1 MERVVNKQSNQY
13 LELLHFFSEG
23 SDECFYIFEMK
34 ENKIYFSKN
43 IKKKYEF
50 LNIENNACD
59 ASAIIDRVYSRDIS
73 IFNE

>member
-34 ENKIYFSKN
+34 ENKIYF
-43 IKKKYEF
+43 F
-50 LNIENNACD
+50 
-59 ASAIIDRVYSRDIS
+59 
-73 IFNE
+73 